1 MELDQLKLQVEEKL
15 YPPRFQVAA
24 GGSITENVLATFS
37 FKGTME
43 TLNAEVLL
51 KTDTLGIT
59 L

>member
-24 GGSITENVLATFS
+24 GGNITETVLAKFF
-37 FKGTME
+37 FKGTTE
-43 TLNAEVLL
+43 NSNAEVIL